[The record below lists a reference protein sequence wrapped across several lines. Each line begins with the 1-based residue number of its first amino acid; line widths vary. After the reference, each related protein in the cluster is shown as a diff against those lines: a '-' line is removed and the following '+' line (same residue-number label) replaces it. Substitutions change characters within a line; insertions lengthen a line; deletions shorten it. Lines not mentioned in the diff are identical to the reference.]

1 MTRFI
6 LLILFVSLLG
16 LFGNE
21 SFLLISVRY
30 DEDIPVVVVG
40 RCGVGVVDGWTLEG
54 GSTIEYGSERTNK
67 RSDGGRRS

>member
-6 LLILFVSLLG
+6 LLLILFVSLLG

-40 RCGVGVVDGWTLEG
+40 RWGVAGVDGWTL
-54 GSTIEYGSERTNK
+54 
-67 RSDGGRRS
+67 DVGRWINN